1 MKFGQLVEYN
11 KTNISKSLFFSKKAL
26 YEEKQVACSL
36 VSIYI
41 DNVQLDIQQKQIV

>member
-26 YEEKQVACSL
+26 YEGKASSL
-36 VSIYI
+36 QFSF
-41 DNVQLDIQQKQIV
+41 NVQLDIQQKQIV